1 MKWSNEARI
10 GVGVLAAAVI
20 FIAGVVYLR
29 GIDLRSKQY
38 SLRVFYRNVNGLKEG
53 DAVTVA
59 GLAIGRVESMW
70 LVGRGIGVS
79 LSIQT
84 KVHLPKDSKAILKS
98 ETIMGGKFIE
108 ITPGTDSLMLANGDS
123 LTGLYEA
130 DLSELTATLSPITS
144 NVLGILENVN
154 STFDEPTR
162 RRIQKIVLDLERS
175 SSVLQEAIRNGGK
188 SADVSFA
195 EVSAFA
201 KDMSRFARTLDTIA
215 LAERLNIDTSVTSFA
230 QWSRNMERV
239 STKMEIAT
247 ESLNSVL
254 GRIQNGEGTLGKLVQ
269 DDRLYNHMD
278 SLSMNLN
285 LLVKDLRENPG
296 RYVKLSLF

>member
-20 FIAGVVYLR
+20 FIAGIIYLR

-38 SLRVFYRNVNGLKEG
+38 ALTVFYRNVNGLKEG
-53 DAVTVA
+53 DVVTVA
-59 GLAIGRVESMW
+59 GLSIGRVGSMTM
-70 LVGRGIGVS
+70 VGRGIGVS

-108 ITPGTDSLMLANGDS
+108 IAPGVDTLMLANGDS
-123 LTGLYEA
+123 LAGMYEA

-162 RRIQKIVLDLERS
+162 KRIQKIVFELERS
-175 SSVLQEAIRNGGK
+175 STRLEEVIHAGGK
-188 SADVSFA
+188 SADASFA
-195 EVSAFA
+195 DVSAFSRDLA
-201 KDMSRFARTLDTIA
+201 RFARTLDTIA
-215 LAERLNIDTSVTSFA
+215 VAERLNIDTSVTSFA

-239 STKMEIAT
+239 SMKLETTT

-254 GRIQNGEGTLGKLVQ
+254 AKVKNGEGTLGKLVQ

-285 LLVKDLRENPG
+285 LLVKDLRENPQ

>member
-10 GVGVLAAAVI
+10 GVGVLVAAVI
-20 FIAGVVYLR
+20 FIVGIVYLR

-38 SLRVFYRNVNGLKEG
+38 SLRVLYRNVNGLKEG
-53 DAVTVA
+53 DVVTVA
-59 GLAIGRVESMW
+59 GLSIGRVESMSM
-70 LVGRGIGVS
+70 VGRGIGVS

-108 ITPGTDSLMLANGDS
+108 IAPGMDTLMLANGDS
-123 LTGLYEA
+123 LGGLYEA
-130 DLSELTATLSPITS
+130 DLSELTATLSPISS

-162 RRIQKIVLDLERS
+162 KRIQKIVFDLERS
-175 SSVLQEAIRNGGK
+175 STRLEEVIHNGGK
-188 SADVSFA
+188 SADASFA
-195 EVSAFA
+195 DVSAF
-201 KDMSRFARTLDTIA
+201 SRDLARFSRTLDTIA
-215 LAERLNIDTSVTSFA
+215 AAERWNIDTSVTSFA

-239 STKMEIAT
+239 SMKLETTT
-247 ESLNSVL
+247 ESLNGIL
-254 GRIQNGEGTLGKLVQ
+254 AKIQNGQGTLGKLVQ
-269 DDRLYNHMD
+269 DERLYNHMD

-296 RYVKLSLF
+296 RYVRLSLF

>member
-10 GVGVLAAAVI
+10 GIGVLAAAVI
-20 FIAGVVYLR
+20 FIAGIVYLR

-38 SLRVFYRNVNGLKEG
+38 ALRVSYRNVQGLKEG
-53 DAVTVA
+53 DVVTVA
-59 GLAIGRVESMW
+59 GLAIGRVETMSM
-70 LVGRGIGVS
+70 VGRGIRVS

-84 KVHLPKDSKAILKS
+84 KVHLPQDSKAILKS

-108 ITPGTDSLMLANGDS
+108 IAPGMDTLMLANGDS
-123 LTGLYEA
+123 LAGMYEA

-162 RRIQKIVLDLERS
+162 KRIQKIVFELERS
-175 SSVLQEAIRNGGK
+175 STRLEEVIHAGGK
-188 SADVSFA
+188 SADASFA
-195 EVSAFA
+195 DVSAFSRDLA
-201 KDMSRFARTLDTIA
+201 RFARTLDTIA
-215 LAERLNIDTSVTSFA
+215 VAERLNIDTSVTSFA

-239 STKMEIAT
+239 SMKLETTT

-254 GRIQNGEGTLGKLVQ
+254 AKIKNGEGTLGKLVQ
-269 DDRLYNHMD
+269 DERLYNHMD
-278 SLSMNLN
+278 SLAMNLN
-285 LLVKDLRENPG
+285 LLVKDLRENPQ

>member
-10 GVGVLAAAVI
+10 GVGVLVASVI
-20 FIAGVVYLR
+20 FIAGIVYLR

-38 SLRVFYRNVNGLKEG
+38 GVRVFYRNVNGLKEG
-53 DAVTVA
+53 DVVTVA
-59 GLAIGRVESMW
+59 GLAIGRVESMSM
-70 LVGRGIGVS
+70 VGRNIGVN

-108 ITPGTDSLMLANGDS
+108 IAPGVDSLMLANGDS
-123 LTGLYEA
+123 LGGLYEA
-130 DLSELTATLSPITS
+130 DLSELTATLSPISS

-162 RRIQKIVLDLERS
+162 KRIQKIVSDLERS
-175 SSVLQEAIRNGGK
+175 STKLEEVIHAGGK
-188 SADVSFA
+188 SADASLA
-195 EVSAFA
+195 DISAF
-201 KDMSRFARTLDTIA
+201 SRDLARVARTLDTMA
-215 LAERLNIDTSVTSFA
+215 AAERLNIDTSVTSFA

-239 STKMEIAT
+239 SRKLETTT
-247 ESLNSVL
+247 ESLNGVL
-254 GRIQNGEGTLGKLVQ
+254 AKIQNGEGTLGKLVQ
-269 DDRLYNHMD
+269 DERLYNHMD

-285 LLVKDLRENPG
+285 LLVKDLRENPQ

>member
-20 FIAGVVYLR
+20 FIAGIVYLR

-38 SLRVFYRNVNGLKEG
+38 ALTVFYRNVNGLKEG
-53 DAVTVA
+53 DVVTVA
-59 GLAIGRVESMW
+59 GLSIGRVGSMTM
-70 LVGRGIGVS
+70 VGRGIGVS

-108 ITPGTDSLMLANGDS
+108 IAPGVDTLMLANGDS
-123 LTGLYEA
+123 LAGMYEA

-162 RRIQKIVLDLERS
+162 KRIQKIVFDLERS
-175 SSVLQEAIRNGGK
+175 STRLDEVIHAGGK
-188 SADVSFA
+188 SADASFA
-195 EVSAFA
+195 DVSAFSRDLA
-201 KDMSRFARTLDTIA
+201 RFARTLDTIA
-215 LAERLNIDTSVTSFA
+215 VAERLNIDTSVTSFA

-239 STKMEIAT
+239 SMKLETTT

-254 GRIQNGEGTLGKLVQ
+254 AKIKNGEGTLGKLVQ
-269 DDRLYNHMD
+269 DERLYNHMD

-285 LLVKDLRENPG
+285 LLVKDLRENPQ

>member
-20 FIAGVVYLR
+20 FIAGIVYLR

-38 SLRVFYRNVNGLKEG
+38 ALTVFYRNVNGLKEG
-53 DAVTVA
+53 DVVTVA
-59 GLAIGRVESMW
+59 GLSIGRVVSMTM
-70 LVGRGIGVS
+70 VGRGIGVS

-108 ITPGTDSLMLANGDS
+108 IAPGVDTLMLANGDS
-123 LTGLYEA
+123 LAGMYEA

-162 RRIQKIVLDLERS
+162 KRIQKIVFDLERS
-175 SSVLQEAIRNGGK
+175 STRLDEVIHAGGK
-188 SADVSFA
+188 SADASFA
-195 EVSAFA
+195 DVSAFSRDLA
-201 KDMSRFARTLDTIA
+201 RFARTLDTIA
-215 LAERLNIDTSVTSFA
+215 VAERLNIDTSVTSFA

-239 STKMEIAT
+239 SMKLETTT

-254 GRIQNGEGTLGKLVQ
+254 AKIKNGEGTLGKLVQ
-269 DDRLYNHMD
+269 DERLYNHMD

-285 LLVKDLRENPG
+285 LLVKDLRENPQ
-296 RYVKLSLF
+296 RYVRLSLF

>member
-20 FIAGVVYLR
+20 FIVGVVYLR

-38 SLRVFYRNVNGLKEG
+38 ALKVFYRNVNGLKDG
-53 DAVTVA
+53 DVVTVA
-59 GLAIGRVESMW
+59 GLAIGRVESMSMI
-70 LVGRGIGVS
+70 GRAIGVN

-108 ITPGTDSLMLANGDS
+108 IAPGTDTLMLANGDS
-123 LTGLYEA
+123 LAGLYEA
-130 DLSELTATLSPITS
+130 DLSELTATLSPISS

-162 RRIQKIVLDLERS
+162 KRIQKIVFDLEVS
-175 SSVLQEAIRNGGK
+175 STQLSEVIRAGGK
-188 SADVSFA
+188 SADASFA
-195 EVSAFA
+195 EVSAFSR
-201 KDMSRFARTLDTIA
+201 DLSRFARTLDTIA
-215 LAERLNIDTSVTSFA
+215 AAERWNIDTSVTSFA
-230 QWSRNMERV
+230 QWSRNMDRV
-239 STKMEIAT
+239 SLKLETAT
-247 ESLNSVL
+247 ESLNGVL
-254 GRIQNGEGTLGKLVQ
+254 GRIQHGEGTLGKLVK
-269 DDRLYNHMD
+269 DDRLYDHMD

-296 RYVKLSLF
+296 RYVRLSLF

>member
-10 GVGVLAAAVI
+10 GIGVLAAAVI

-38 SLRVFYRNVNGLKEG
+38 ELKVFYRNVNGLKEG
-53 DAVTVA
+53 DVVSVA
-59 GLAIGRVESMW
+59 GLSIGRVESMA
-70 LVGRGIGVS
+70 LAGRGINVV

-108 ITPGTDSLMLANGDS
+108 ITPGMATGMLANGDT
-123 LTGLYEA
+123 LGGLYEA

-154 STFDEPTR
+154 STFDQPTR
-162 RRIQKIVLDLERS
+162 QRIQKIVAELERS
-175 SSVLQEAIRNGGK
+175 SARLEDVIRTGGK
-188 SADVSFA
+188 SADASFA
-195 EVSAFA
+195 DLSAF
-201 KDMSRFARTLDTIA
+201 SRDLAGAARTIDSIA
-215 LAERLNIDTSVTSFA
+215 HDERLNIDTSVASFA
-230 QWSRNMERV
+230 RWSRNMERV
-239 STKMEIAT
+239 SSQLETAAGA
-247 ESLNSVL
+247 LNGVL
-254 GRIQNGEGTLGKLVQ
+254 GKVNRGEGTLGKLVQ
-269 DDRLYNHMD
+269 DERLYNHLD

-285 LLVKDLRENPG
+285 LLVKDLRENPQ
-296 RYVKLSLF
+296 RYVRLSLF

>member
-20 FIAGVVYLR
+20 FIAGIIYLR

-38 SLRVFYRNVNGLKEG
+38 ALTVFYRNVNGLKEG
-53 DAVTVA
+53 DVVTVA
-59 GLAIGRVESMW
+59 GLSIGRVGSMTM
-70 LVGRGIGVS
+70 VGRGIGVS

-108 ITPGTDSLMLANGDS
+108 IAPGVDTLMLANGDS
-123 LTGLYEA
+123 LAGMYEA

-162 RRIQKIVLDLERS
+162 KRIQKIVFELERS
-175 SSVLQEAIRNGGK
+175 STRLEEVIHAGGK
-188 SADVSFA
+188 SADASFA
-195 EVSAFA
+195 DVSAFSRDLA
-201 KDMSRFARTLDTIA
+201 RFARTLDTIA
-215 LAERLNIDTSVTSFA
+215 VAERLNIDTSVTSFA

-239 STKMEIAT
+239 SMKLETTT
-247 ESLNSVL
+247 ESLNNVL
-254 GRIQNGEGTLGKLVQ
+254 AKVKNGEGTLGKLVQ

-285 LLVKDLRENPG
+285 LLVKDLRENPQ

>member
-20 FIAGVVYLR
+20 FIAGIVYLR

-38 SLRVFYRNVNGLKEG
+38 ALTVFYRNVNGLKEG
-53 DAVTVA
+53 DVVTVA
-59 GLAIGRVESMW
+59 GLSIGRVGSMTM
-70 LVGRGIGVS
+70 VGRGIGVS

-108 ITPGTDSLMLANGDS
+108 IAPGVDTLMLANGDS
-123 LTGLYEA
+123 LAGMYEA

-162 RRIQKIVLDLERS
+162 KRIQKIVFELERS
-175 SSVLQEAIRNGGK
+175 STRLEEVIHAGGK
-188 SADVSFA
+188 SADASFA
-195 EVSAFA
+195 DVSAFSRDLA
-201 KDMSRFARTLDTIA
+201 RFARTLDTIA
-215 LAERLNIDTSVTSFA
+215 VAERLNIDTSVTSFA

-239 STKMEIAT
+239 SMKLETTT

-254 GRIQNGEGTLGKLVQ
+254 AKIKNGEGTLGKLVQ
-269 DDRLYNHMD
+269 DERLYNHMD

-285 LLVKDLRENPG
+285 LLVKDLRENPQ
-296 RYVKLSLF
+296 RYVRLSLF

>member
-10 GVGVLAAAVI
+10 GVGVLAAALI
-20 FIAGVVYLR
+20 FIVGVVYLR

-38 SLRVFYRNVNGLKEG
+38 ALNVFYRNVNGLKEG
-53 DAVTVA
+53 DVVTVA
-59 GLAIGRVESMW
+59 GLAIGHVGSMAM
-70 LVGRGIGVS
+70 VGRSIGVS
-79 LSIQT
+79 LAIQT
-84 KVHLPKDSKAILKS
+84 KVHLPRDSKAILKS

-108 ITPGTDSLMLANGDS
+108 IAPGSDPAMLANGDT
-123 LTGLYEA
+123 LAGLYEA

-162 RRIQKIVLDLERS
+162 KRIQKIVFDLQRS
-175 SSVLQEAIRNGGK
+175 STTLDDVIRGGGR
-188 SADVSFA
+188 SADTSFA
-195 EVSAFA
+195 EITAF
-201 KDMSRFARTLDTIA
+201 SRDLARFSRTLDTIA
-215 LAERLNIDTSVTSFA
+215 VAERWNIDTSVTSFA
-230 QWSRNMERV
+230 RWSGNMERV
-239 STKMEIAT
+239 SLKLETTT
-247 ESLNSVL
+247 ESLNGVL
-254 GRIQNGEGTLGKLVQ
+254 ARVQNGQGTLGKLVQ

>member
-20 FIAGVVYLR
+20 FIAGIVYLR

-38 SLRVFYRNVNGLKEG
+38 ALTVFYRNVNGLKEG
-53 DAVTVA
+53 DVVTVA
-59 GLAIGRVESMW
+59 GLSIGRVGSMTM
-70 LVGRGIGVS
+70 VGRGIGVS

-108 ITPGTDSLMLANGDS
+108 IAPGVDTLMLANGDS
-123 LTGLYEA
+123 LAGMYEA

-162 RRIQKIVLDLERS
+162 KRIQKIVFELERS
-175 SSVLQEAIRNGGK
+175 STRLDEVIHAGGK
-188 SADVSFA
+188 SADASFA
-195 EVSAFA
+195 DVSAFSRDLA
-201 KDMSRFARTLDTIA
+201 RFARTLDTIA
-215 LAERLNIDTSVTSFA
+215 VAERLNIDTSVTSFA

-239 STKMEIAT
+239 SMKLETTT
-247 ESLNSVL
+247 ESINSVL
-254 GRIQNGEGTLGKLVQ
+254 AKIKNGEGTLGKLVQ
-269 DDRLYNHMD
+269 DERLYNHMD

-285 LLVKDLRENPG
+285 LLVKDLRENPQ
-296 RYVKLSLF
+296 RYVRLSLF

>member
-20 FIAGVVYLR
+20 FIAGIVYLR

-38 SLRVFYRNVNGLKEG
+38 ALKVFYRNVNGLKEG
-53 DAVTVA
+53 DVVTVA
-59 GLAIGRVESMW
+59 GLSIGRVGSMAM
-70 LVGRGIGVS
+70 VGRGIGVS

-108 ITPGTDSLMLANGDS
+108 IAPGVDTLMLANGDS
-123 LTGLYEA
+123 LGGLYEA

-162 RRIQKIVLDLERS
+162 KRIQKIVFDLERS
-175 SSVLQEAIRNGGK
+175 SARLEEVIHAGGK
-188 SADVSFA
+188 SADASFA
-195 EVSAFA
+195 DVSAFSRDLA
-201 KDMSRFARTLDTIA
+201 RFARTLDTIA
-215 LAERLNIDTSVTSFA
+215 VAERLNIDTSVTSFA

-239 STKMEIAT
+239 SMKLETTT

-254 GRIQNGEGTLGKLVQ
+254 AKIKNGEGTLGKLVQ
-269 DDRLYNHMD
+269 DERLYNHMD
-278 SLSMNLN
+278 SLAMNLN
-285 LLVKDLRENPG
+285 LLVKDLRENPQ

>member
-10 GVGVLAAAVI
+10 GVGVLAVAVI
-20 FIAGVVYLR
+20 FIAGIVYLR

-38 SLRVFYRNVNGLKEG
+38 ALTVFYRNVNGLKEG
-53 DAVTVA
+53 DVVTVA
-59 GLAIGRVESMW
+59 GLSIGRVGSMTM
-70 LVGRGIGVS
+70 VGRGIGVS

-108 ITPGTDSLMLANGDS
+108 IAPGVDTLMLANGDS
-123 LTGLYEA
+123 LAGMYEA

-162 RRIQKIVLDLERS
+162 KRIQKIVFELERS
-175 SSVLQEAIRNGGK
+175 STRLEEVIHAGGK
-188 SADVSFA
+188 SADASFA
-195 EVSAFA
+195 DVSAFSRDLA
-201 KDMSRFARTLDTIA
+201 RFARTLDTIA
-215 LAERLNIDTSVTSFA
+215 VAERLNIDTSVTSFA

-239 STKMEIAT
+239 SMKLETTT

-254 GRIQNGEGTLGKLVQ
+254 AKVKNGEGTLGKLVQ

-285 LLVKDLRENPG
+285 LLVKDLRENPQ

>member
-20 FIAGVVYLR
+20 FITGIVYLR

-38 SLRVFYRNVNGLKEG
+38 ALSVFYRNVNGLKEG
-53 DAVTVA
+53 DVVTVA
-59 GLAIGRVESMW
+59 GLSIGRVGPMTM
-70 LVGRGIGVS
+70 VGRGIGVS

-84 KVHLPKDSKAILKS
+84 KVHLPRDSKAILKS

-108 ITPGTDSLMLANGDS
+108 IAPGVDSLMLVNGDS
-123 LTGLYEA
+123 LAGLYEA

-154 STFDEPTR
+154 ATFDDPTR
-162 RRIQKIVLDLERS
+162 KRIQKIVFELERS
-175 SSVLQEAIRNGGK
+175 STRLEEVIHAGGK
-188 SADVSFA
+188 SADASFA
-195 EVSAFA
+195 DVSAFTRDLA
-201 KDMSRFARTLDTIA
+201 RFARTLDTIA
-215 LAERLNIDTSVTSFA
+215 VAERPNIDTSVTSFA

-239 STKMEIAT
+239 SLRLETTT

-254 GRIQNGEGTLGKLVQ
+254 AKVKNGEGTLGKLVQ

-285 LLVKDLRENPG
+285 LLVKDLRENPQ

>member
-10 GVGVLAAAVI
+10 GIGVLAAAVI
-20 FIAGVVYLR
+20 FIAGIVYLR

-38 SLRVFYRNVNGLKEG
+38 ALSVSYRNVQGLKEG
-53 DAVTVA
+53 DVVTVA
-59 GLAIGRVESMW
+59 GLAIGRVETMSM
-70 LVGRGIGVS
+70 VGRGIRVS

-84 KVHLPKDSKAILKS
+84 KVHLPQDSKAILKS

-108 ITPGTDSLMLANGDS
+108 IAPGVDTLMLANGDS
-123 LTGLYEA
+123 LAGMYEA

-162 RRIQKIVLDLERS
+162 KRIQKIVFELERS
-175 SSVLQEAIRNGGK
+175 STRLEEVIHAGGK
-188 SADVSFA
+188 SADASFA
-195 EVSAFA
+195 DVSAFSRDLA
-201 KDMSRFARTLDTIA
+201 RFARTLDSIA
-215 LAERLNIDTSVTSFA
+215 VAERLNIDTSVTSFA

-239 STKMEIAT
+239 SMKLETTT

-254 GRIQNGEGTLGKLVQ
+254 AKIKNGEGTLGKLVQ
-269 DDRLYNHMD
+269 DERLYNHMD
-278 SLSMNLN
+278 SLAMNLN
-285 LLVKDLRENPG
+285 LLVKDLRENPQ

>member
-20 FIAGVVYLR
+20 FIAGIVYLR

-38 SLRVFYRNVNGLKEG
+38 ALTVFYRNVNGLKEG
-53 DAVTVA
+53 DVVTVA
-59 GLAIGRVESMW
+59 GLSIGRVGSMAM
-70 LVGRGIGVS
+70 VGRGIGVS

-84 KVHLPKDSKAILKS
+84 KVHLPRDSKAILKS

-108 ITPGTDSLMLANGDS
+108 IAPGVDTLMLANGDS
-123 LTGLYEA
+123 LAGMYEA

-162 RRIQKIVLDLERS
+162 KRIQKIVFDLERS
-175 SSVLQEAIRNGGK
+175 STRLDEVIHAGGK
-188 SADVSFA
+188 SADASFA
-195 EVSAFA
+195 DVSAFSRDLA
-201 KDMSRFARTLDTIA
+201 RFARTLDTIA
-215 LAERLNIDTSVTSFA
+215 VAERLNIDTSVTSFA

-239 STKMEIAT
+239 SMKLETTT

-254 GRIQNGEGTLGKLVQ
+254 AKIKNGEGTLGKLVQ
-269 DDRLYNHMD
+269 DERLYNHMD

-285 LLVKDLRENPG
+285 LLVKDLRENPQ
-296 RYVKLSLF
+296 RYVRLSLF

>member
-20 FIAGVVYLR
+20 FIAGIVYLR

-38 SLRVFYRNVNGLKEG
+38 ALTVFYRNVNGLKEG
-53 DAVTVA
+53 DVVTVA
-59 GLAIGRVESMW
+59 GLSIGRVGSMTM
-70 LVGRGIGVS
+70 VGRGIGVS

-108 ITPGTDSLMLANGDS
+108 IAPGVDTLMLANGDS
-123 LTGLYEA
+123 LAGMYEA

-162 RRIQKIVLDLERS
+162 KRIQKIVFELERS
-175 SSVLQEAIRNGGK
+175 STRLEEVIHAGGK
-188 SADVSFA
+188 SADASFA
-195 EVSAFA
+195 DVSAFSRDLA
-201 KDMSRFARTLDTIA
+201 RFARTLDTIA
-215 LAERLNIDTSVTSFA
+215 VAERLNIDTSVTSFA

-239 STKMEIAT
+239 SMKLETTT

-254 GRIQNGEGTLGKLVQ
+254 AKVKNGEGTLGKLVQ

-285 LLVKDLRENPG
+285 LLVKDLRENPQ